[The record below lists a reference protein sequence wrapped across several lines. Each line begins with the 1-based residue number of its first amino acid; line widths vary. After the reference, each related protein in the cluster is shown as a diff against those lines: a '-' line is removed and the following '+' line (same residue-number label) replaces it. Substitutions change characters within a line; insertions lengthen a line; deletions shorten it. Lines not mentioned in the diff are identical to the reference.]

1 MRLPLRAKKSV
12 KVTKPFLSLP
22 RTAWKLSL
30 QSTRRSTKNAT
41 SLPISTALKFVL
53 KNLKR
58 NRELHRSRTSH
69 CCLHAVLKVHRVT
82 KRRVLFTYC
91 LKNCRNS
98 FFHLTKNCH
107 TKLRLND
114 IYWITVTKCS
124 VADSFEA
131 RCITTTRELFHFF
144 TYFAGNISFNCCKF

>member
-30 QSTRRSTKNAT
+30 QSTRRSNKKKRDVT
-41 SLPISTALKFVL
+41 SDFHCLKIC

-69 CCLHAVLKVHRVT
+69 CCFHAVLKVHRVT

-98 FFHLTKNCH
+98 FSHLTKNCH

-114 IYWITVTKCS
+114 IYWITV
-124 VADSFEA
+124 SFEA

-144 TYFAGNISFNCCKF
+144 TYFAGNISFNRCKF